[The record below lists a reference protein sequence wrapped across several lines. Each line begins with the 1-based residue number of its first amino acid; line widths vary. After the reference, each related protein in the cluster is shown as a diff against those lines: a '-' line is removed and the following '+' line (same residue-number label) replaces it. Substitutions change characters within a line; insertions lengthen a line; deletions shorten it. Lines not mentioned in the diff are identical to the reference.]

1 MNKATEA
8 LTAKALI
15 VDDVEKNRDLLK
27 DYLYILN
34 LTVSTAINGREA
46 INHLE
51 NDSFDVVVLD
61 IMMPVMDGHEL
72 IAVMKAN
79 QAWASIPVIVLSAL
93 DDMQSIVRA
102 IELGADDYI
111 TKPFDPKILNARVRA
126 CLQTKQLRDQERQH
140 QKLLSE
146 SYQALQESERSREAL
161 TGMFIH
167 DLNNPLASIKGF
179 AHVASLE
186 LSNPQPDTAKLARCL
201 SLIESCGKDLTTLIN
216 GILDVSRL
224 ESGQMRIHM
233 EAVDLSTL
241 TKRICENYQGLAKL
255 QGIALSTDTGHS
267 PYFVTADAT
276 LLTRIIENLIVNA
289 LKYGQSKTQLTISA
303 TDTGVVLDVAND
315 GPEIPAEI
323 LARVFEKFFQYH
335 DRSGSK
341 KRYGVGLGLAF
352 CKMAS
357 ERQNVQIEACSLP
370 NDLTHFRVK
379 FQLTK
384 DPT

>member
-1 MNKATEA
+1 MNKATETF
-8 LTAKALI
+8 TAKALI
-15 VDDVEKNRDLLK
+15 VDDVEKNRDLLN
-27 DYLYILN
+27 DYLYLLN
-34 LTVSTAINGREA
+34 LTVSTASNGREA

-51 NDSFDVVVLD
+51 TDSFDIVVLD

-79 QAWASIPVIVLSAL
+79 QAWASIPVIVLSGL
-93 DDMQSIVRA
+93 NDMQSIVRA

-111 TKPFDPKILNARVRA
+111 TKPFNPQILNARVRA
-126 CLQTKQLRDQERQH
+126 CLNAKQLRDQERQH

-179 AHVASLE
+179 ARVASLE

-201 SLIESCGKDLTTLIN
+201 SLIESCGKDLTALIN

-224 ESGQMRIHM
+224 ESGQMHVHM
-233 EAVDLSTL
+233 ATVDLNKLS
-241 TKRICENYQGLAKL
+241 KQICKNYQGLAKL
-255 QGIALSTDTGHS
+255 QGIALSIDTGHS
-267 PYFVTADAT
+267 PHFVTADAK

-303 TDTGVVLDVAND
+303 NNTEVILDIAND
-315 GPEIPAEI
+315 GPVIPAEI
-323 LARVFEKFFQYH
+323 LDRVFEKFFQYH
-335 DRSGSK
+335 DSLGSK
-341 KRYGVGLGLAF
+341 KRYGVGLGLTF

-357 ERQNVQIEACSLP
+357 ERQNAKIEACSLP

-379 FQLTK
+379 FPFTK
-384 DPT
+384 NPA